1 MGAGCGNAVR
11 GNFGFSFTY
20 KIETFELIKQRL
32 YYTFILS
39 FWATVFAWVVGIPLG
54 IYVARNRNKFGD
66 RVANFVA
73 FAGISCRAFSSRSLA
88 MKLAQTTG
96 WFPVGGA
103 QSVNYESLSQ
113 FEKIKGHRLAHDFA
127 RCWCWARAAW
137 PA

>member
-73 FAGISCRAFSSRSLA
+73 FAGISCRAFSSRSGHE
-88 MKLAQTTG
+88 TG
-96 WFPVGGA
+96 ADNRLVSRWRRAKRQLRKPVSIREN
-103 QSVNYESLSQ
+103 QR
-113 FEKIKGHRLAHDFA
+113 HRLAHDFA
-127 RCWCWARAAW
+127 GAGVRARAAW